1 MNSIVL
7 LIFFVILEIIHATN
21 LRCYDDHAGS
31 IRLIEHCRACIIYID
46 IKLNMGQISP
56 KNIFDYDRKHS
67 HQRRELN
74 TQPIVHQKCAR
85 EFDGPLYGYDQT
97 HCYCNSNLCNS
108 NIQGCIYEI
117 VSKRYFSCYH
127 GSNSSGNSLEINKKC
142 RSCRIRKESSLTY
155 HYECLTFGEQEQ
167 RSTTHCTCQH
177 PMCNQDFAICQRFQ
191 QIPSQPRVNVIHEI
205 VRNTTKTFPPTTTT
219 TTTTTTSTNPPVTIS
234 MINQTE
240 LELSTENVT
249 SIELTS
255 ISSNETTQTNSIRIE
270 MKNHAR
276 LFSMHFLF
284 YLLSF
289 FLVCDQ

>member
-7 LIFFVILEIIHATN
+7 LFFIAILEIIHATN
-21 LRCYDDHAGS
+21 LRCYDDQVGS
-31 IRLIEHCRACIIYID
+31 IRLTEHCRACVIFID
-46 IKLNMGQISP
+46 LKWTTGNISP
-56 KNIFDYDRKHS
+56 KNIFDYNRQS
-67 HQRRELN
+67 SRQRREQT
-74 TQPIVHQKCAR
+74 TQTIIHQRCAR

-108 NIQGCIYEI
+108 NIQGCIYDI

-127 GSNSSGNSLEINKKC
+127 GSNSSGHTLEINKKC

-167 RSTTHCTCQH
+167 RSSTHCTCQH

-191 QIPSQPRVNVIHEI
+191 QIPSQARVNVIHEI
-205 VRNTTKTFPPTTTT
+205 VRNTSKTSTTT

-240 LELSTENVT
+240 LEISTENVT

-276 LFSMHFLF
+276 HFPLHFLF
-284 YLLSF
+284 YLFAF
-289 FLVCDQ
+289 FLLCDQSIF